1 MSDQGEKGEGGV
13 CPHSGNGICK
23 VRKIMLPLG
32 KWLALAIAL
41 SQDASE
47 VVVRGENEA
56 LDLMHS
62 GPYEAPFFTFL
73 PKKSLSQC
81 LLLPPNFF
89 LFS

>member
-1 MSDQGEKGEGGV
+1 
-13 CPHSGNGICK
+13 
-23 VRKIMLPLG
+23 MLPLG

-89 LFS
+89 YIFCLDDLSIVEAPYFYCVAVSISL